1 MDVYQC
7 IIYVF
12 RKSVFSEMGVR
23 LMKLLTLLSFM
34 G

>member
-1 MDVYQC
+1 MY
-7 IIYVF
+7 INILYVF
-12 RKSVFSEMGVR
+12 LGKSVFSEMGVR